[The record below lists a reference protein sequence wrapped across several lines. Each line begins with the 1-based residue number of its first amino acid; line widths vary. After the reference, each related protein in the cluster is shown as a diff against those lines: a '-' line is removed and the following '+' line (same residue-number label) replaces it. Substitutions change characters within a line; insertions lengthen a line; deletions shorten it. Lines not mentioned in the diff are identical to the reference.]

1 MTVADDMAI
10 AAIGHAQAAAAQA
23 RARSAGGPVGASVFG
38 GLTPRVRRIEWPR
51 SRGIDGGAD
60 AVDSERHD
68 DEYQRPKT
76 AADFAHEWRQKRLT
90 SNDGSTLADQKSAL
104 LERKAALLER
114 RAAAAA
120 TGTPAMQ

>member
-1 MTVADDMAI
+1 MVASGAFMSPAHQLAEEGLALGHPEEAAEVVFADDA
-10 AAIGHAQAAAAQA
+10 
-23 RARSAGGPVGASVFG
+23 
-38 GLTPRVRRIEWPR
+38 RRIEWPR